1 VSGGDEIWPDYIG
14 PYTIPNLASLLSKW
28 VTFWF
33 KEVRI
38 IHKKKNK
45 EDT

>member
-1 VSGGDEIWPDYIG
+1 VNGGDEICPDYIG
-14 PYTIPNLASLLSKW
+14 PYRIPNLPSLLSKW

-38 IHKKKNK
+38 ISQK
-45 EDT
+45 EE